1 VTDYS
6 IWPATDGPFSS
17 SSDGQPINVGTE
29 VYQLPGTPLWA
40 VGVRWFRGT
49 TNVNADNLR
58 LYRVDS
64 SSSGTVLAEVL
75 SPAASG
81 TGWQFSAITPV
92 LLSSSNRYKA
102 AAHLVDHYVAT
113 GGYWT
118 AGGPGAG
125 GITNGPLVAPDTGA
139 ADGGGQGTFK
149 YGAVAFPDG
158 SFNGGNYWVDIVLT
172 DVDPAGGITVQLD
185 LAVETDSAHVG
196 APAHI
201 VPLDLAAELD
211 SGQQLVVAKVVPLS
225 LAVES
230 DSGLPVAVTKTV
242 VLDQAV
248 EIDTAHAGSHYR
260 SVSLA
265 QAVEVDSALPI
276 TVGGA
281 LLVPGTHA
289 ASATVAQL
297 TASSTVARL
306 EAR

>member
-1 VTDYS
+1 MTDYS

-17 SSDGQPINVGTE
+17 FDDGVALNVGTE
-29 VYQLPGTPLWA
+29 FFVSTTAWVTHL
-40 VGVRWFRGT
+40 RWWRGT
-49 TNVNADNLR
+49 TSVNADNLR

-64 SSSGTVLAEVL
+64 SSSGTVLAEVT
-75 SPAASG
+75 SPSASG
-81 TGWQFSAITPV
+81 TGWQSSAITPV
-92 LLSSSNRYKA
+92 QLTTGVRYKVV
-102 AAHLVDHYVAT
+102 AHMPTQYVAS

-118 AGGPGAG
+118 TGGPGES
-125 GITNGPLVAPDTGA
+125 GIVQGILTAPNTGS

-149 YGAVAFPDG
+149 TGAVAYPDG

-185 LAVETDSAHVG
+185 LAVETDSAHAG
-196 APAHI
+196 APAHV
-201 VPLDLAAELD
+201 VPLDLAAEL
-211 SGQQLVVAKVVPLS
+211 
-225 LAVES
+225 

-281 LLVPGTHA
+281 LLVPGTHLA
-289 ASATVAQL
+289 AATVAQL
-297 TASSTVARL
+297 TASNTVARL

>member
-17 SSDGQPINVGTE
+17 FDDGVALNVGTE
-29 VYQLPGTPLWA
+29 FYVSTTAWVTHL
-40 VGVRWFRGT
+40 RWWRGT

-64 SSSGTVLAEVL
+64 SSAGTVLAEVT

-81 TGWQFSAITPV
+81 TGWQSSAITPV
-92 LLSSSNRYKA
+92 QLTVGVRYKVV
-102 AAHLVDHYVAT
+102 AHMPTHYVAS

-118 AGGPGAG
+118 TGGPGESG
-125 GITNGPLVAPDTGA
+125 VVQGILTAPNTGA

-149 YGAVAFPDG
+149 TGAVAYPDG

-172 DVDPAGGITVQLD
+172 DVDPAGGIVVTLD
-185 LAVETDSAHVG
+185 LAVESDTAHAGEPV
-196 APAHI
+196 HV
-201 VPLDLAAELD
+201 VPLALATELD
-211 SGQQLVVAKVVPLS
+211 TSHQLVVAKAVPL
-225 LAVES
+225 A
-230 DSGLPVAVTKTV
+230 
-242 VLDQAV
+242 QAV
-248 EIDTAHAGSHYR
+248 ENDTGLPGSVTKAVLLEQAVETDTAHAGVHYR

-265 QAVEVDSALPI
+265 LATETDSALPI

-281 LLVPGTHA
+281 LLVPGRHT
-289 ASATVAQL
+289 ASTAVAQL
-297 TASSTVARL
+297 TASSTVAGL